1 MRNQA
6 SIWADALWTGKE
18 PMVSDL
24 AKIVFGLSS
33 LANRLAKLCNDK
45 DKEDFDIYT
54 ERETCLTLL
63 TLSILQNGLKSL
75 ENLEANPLVLVS
87 GIHKVLFCG
96 CYLPLLIVGVLI
108 YVKKYPILARVYPGL
123 TPVIGMFRVTLERCL
138 SSWTSANQKGILTC
152 KDNITFDCFSE
163 SWNVFHIETTGIL
176 ITYSLLQLVS
186 LVSVRGSGVTPS
198 HL

>member
-1 MRNQA
+1 MKTQA
-6 SIWADALWTGKE
+6 SAWANALWNGKE
-18 PMVSDL
+18 PLISDL
-24 AKIVFGLSS
+24 SDLVFDLSS
-33 LANRLAKLCNDK
+33 LAYRLENLGDDK
-45 DKEDFDIYT
+45 DEDGLNIDT
-54 ERETCLTLL
+54 KKETCLTLL